1 MQRRHKRTD
10 EASGFN
16 ITPMIDMTFL
26 LLIFFMVTS
35 HLTDMDVSVPVGL
48 PEAELGVVPDDRSQ
62 RVVLTIDADGQY
74 YIADDKASKDEM
86 ASYLKKRFEN
96 FPPLRIYLRA
106 DQKTPAKKIKEFVA
120 MATEAGAVDVIFGTL
135 KN

>member
-1 MQRRHKRTD
+1 MVRRNKTAND
-10 EASGFN
+10 GSGFN

-35 HLTDMDVSVPVGL
+35 HLTDMAVSVPVGL
-48 PEAELGVVPDDRSQ
+48 PEAELGVVPDDRSR
-62 RVVLTIDADGQY
+62 RVVLTIDSDGQY
-74 YIADDKASKDEM
+74 YITNDKATKDEM
-86 ASYLKKRFEN
+86 AAYLKKRFEN

-106 DQKTPAKKIKEFVA
+106 DHETRASKIKEFVA

>member
-1 MQRRHKRTD
+1 MARRNKRGD
-10 EASGFN
+10 DASGFN

-35 HLTDMDVSVPVGL
+35 HLTDMEAAKPVDL
-48 PEAELGVVPDDRSQ
+48 PEAELGVVPDDRSK
-62 RVVLTIDADGQY
+62 RVVLTIDAGGNYFIGEDG
-74 YIADDKASKDEM
+74 ATKDEM

-106 DQKTPAKKIKEFVA
+106 DRKTPARKIKEFVA

-135 KN
+135 KE

>member
-1 MQRRHKRTD
+1 MVRRNKRGD
-10 EASGFN
+10 DASGFN

-35 HLTDMDVSVPVGL
+35 HLTDMEAAKPVDL
-48 PEAELGVVPDDRSQ
+48 PEAELGVVPDDRSK
-62 RVVLTIDADGQY
+62 RVVLTIDAGGNYFIGEDG
-74 YIADDKASKDEM
+74 ATKDEM

-106 DQKTPAKKIKEFVA
+106 DRKTPARKIKEFVA

-135 KN
+135 KE

>member
-1 MQRRHKRTD
+1 MQRRNKAAD
-10 EASGFN
+10 EALGFN

-74 YIADDKASKDEM
+74 YIADDAASKDEM

-106 DQKTPAKKIKEFVA
+106 DAQTTAKKIKEFVG

-135 KN
+135 RE

>member
-35 HLTDMDVSVPVGL
+35 HLTDMDVSVPVSL
-48 PEAELGVVPDDRSQ
+48 PGAELGVVPDDRSQ
-62 RVVLTIDADGQY
+62 RVVLTIDSDGQY

>member
-1 MQRRHKRTD
+1 MVRRNNRGV

-74 YIADDKASKDEM
+74 YIANDKASKDDM
-86 ASYLKKRFEN
+86 AAYLRKRFEN

-106 DQKTPAKKIKEFVA
+106 DRETSASKIKEFVA

-135 KN
+135 KE

>member
-1 MQRRHKRTD
+1 MVRRNNRAND
-10 EASGFN
+10 ASGFN

-35 HLTDMDVSVPVGL
+35 HLTDMDVSIPVGL
-48 PEAELGVVPDDRSQ
+48 PEAELGVVPDDRSK
-62 RVVLTIDADGQY
+62 RVVLTIDSAGQY
-74 YIADDKASKDEM
+74 YITNDKATKDEM
-86 ASYLKKRFEN
+86 AAYLKKRFEN

-106 DQKTPAKKIKEFVA
+106 DQETPASKIKEFVA

>member
-1 MQRRHKRTD
+1 MIRRKNRAE

-62 RVVLTIDADGQY
+62 RVVLTIDSTGQY
-74 YIADDKASKDEM
+74 YITNDKATKDEM

-106 DQKTPAKKIKEFVA
+106 DQKTSAKKIKEFVA